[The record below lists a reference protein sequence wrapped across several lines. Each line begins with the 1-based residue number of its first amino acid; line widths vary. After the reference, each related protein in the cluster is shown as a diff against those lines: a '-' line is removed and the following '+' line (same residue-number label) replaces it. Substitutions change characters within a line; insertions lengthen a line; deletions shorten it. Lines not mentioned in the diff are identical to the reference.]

1 MTKSIALILLSCSVP
16 SLSAAEPDGLGRSF
30 QRLRKTGQLNVGYL
44 GGSITAGSG
53 ASKPNETSY
62 RGLTTRW
69 FREQFPKAE
78 IKEINAAIGGTGS
91 DLGAFR
97 CQRDLLSGK
106 PDLVFVEF
114 AVNDGGAGEAR
125 VMRSMEGIV
134 RQIWHANAEADIVFL
149 YTINRNSMAETY
161 DKGDLPNTVKWH
173 NKVAAA
179 YRIPTL
185 NIGEAI
191 WRAVHDGKHPWEKVL
206 PDNVHPS
213 DLGYEIY
220 MQQLRPFLAAHRLDK
235 KSKPRKSLPKPLS
248 PDNFENARLV
258 EVQDVAADGWL
269 RDDPAQSKRFPHS
282 ISAGK
287 PGMELKFKFKGTA
300 IGLFWIIAPDSG
312 DIEWSIDGGAPKR
325 ASSWDKYALR
335 YSRTNYVIFSD
346 SLAAGEHELT
356 FRVLGEKNAES
367 TGTWI
372 RIGSVLFNGI

>member
-1 MTKSIALILLSCSVP
+1 MKR
-16 SLSAAEPDGLGRSF
+16 SAALLLACLLPALAAPGPEGLGRSF
-30 QRLRKTGQLNVGYL
+30 QKLRKTGKLNVGYL

-62 RGLTTRW
+62 RALTTKW
-69 FREQFPKAE
+69 FQEQYPKAE

-114 AVNDGGAGEAR
+114 AVNDSSNESR

-149 YTINRNSMAETY
+149 YTINKNSMAATY
-161 DKGDLPNTVKWH
+161 DKGELPNTVQWH

-185 NIGEAI
+185 NMGEAI
-191 WRAVHDGKHPWEKVL
+191 YRAVKDGKQTWEKVL

-213 DLGYEIY
+213 DIGYEIY
-220 MQQLRPFLAAHRLDK
+220 MQQIRPFLASHQKDK
-235 KSKPRKSLPKPLS
+235 KSKPRTKLPKPLS
-248 PDNFENARLV
+248 AENFENAHLV
-258 EVQDVAADGWL
+258 DAQDLVAEGWT
-269 RDDPAQSKRFPHS
+269 RDDASVGKRFPHS
-282 ISAGK
+282 IATNK
-287 PGMELKFKFKGTA
+287 PGTELKYKFKGTA

-312 DIEWSIDGGAPKR
+312 DVEWSIDGSKPKR
-325 ASSWDKYALR
+325 ASSWDSYALR
-335 YSRTNYVIFSD
+335 FSRNNYVIFND
-346 SLAAGEHELT
+346 SLTPGEHELT
-356 FRVLGEKNAES
+356 FRVLAEKNEKS

-372 RIGSVLFNGI
+372 RIGSLLVN

>member
-1 MTKSIALILLSCSVP
+1 MKQSFAAILLLSVVP
-16 SLSAAEPDGLGRSF
+16 PFASTGSEGLGRSF
-30 QRLRKTGQLNVGYL
+30 QKLRKTGKLNIGYL

-53 ASKPNETSY
+53 ASKPDETSY

-97 CQRDLLSGK
+97 CRRDLLSGK

-134 RQIWHANAEADIVFL
+134 RQIWHANPAADIVFL
-149 YTINRNSMAETY
+149 YTINRNSMAATY

-173 NKVAAA
+173 NRIAAA

-185 NIGEAI
+185 NMGQAI
-191 WRAVHDGKHPWEKVL
+191 YRAVHDGKQSWEKVL

-213 DLGYEIY
+213 DIGYEIY
-220 MQQLRPFLAAHRLDK
+220 MEQIRQFLAAHRSDK

-248 PDNFENARLV
+248 PNCFENAHLV
-258 EVQDVAADGWL
+258 EAQDLVAEGWV
-269 RDDPAQSKRFPHS
+269 RDDPAQAKRFPHS
-282 ISAGK
+282 ISSDK
-287 PGMELKFKFKGTA
+287 PGSELKFKFKGTA
-300 IGLFWIIAPDSG
+300 VGLFWIIAPDSG
-312 DIEWSIDGGAPKR
+312 DIEWSIDGSAPKR
-325 ASSWDKYALR
+325 ASSWDSYALR
-335 YSRTNYVIFSD
+335 FTRNNYAIFSD
-346 SLAAGEHELT
+346 SLTAGEHELK
-356 FRVLGEKNAES
+356 FRVLSEKNSQS

-372 RIGSVLFNGI
+372 RIGSILVN